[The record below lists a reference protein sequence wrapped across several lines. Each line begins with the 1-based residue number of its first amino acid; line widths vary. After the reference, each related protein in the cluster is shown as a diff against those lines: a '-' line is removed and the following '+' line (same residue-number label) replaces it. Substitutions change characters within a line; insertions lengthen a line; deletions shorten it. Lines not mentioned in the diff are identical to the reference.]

1 MPSAFTAKEIKA
13 ITSIIREWPLKKKLT
28 WEAICEASQSALG
41 FVPTRQ
47 ALAGKALVV
56 NAYKVKKAEIIS
68 DRDRTASMPLPKSLT
83 AAAEQILRL
92 QEENKRLKNELQLM
106 AETAQIFIHNAAL
119 NGLTRD
125 KLMNPIPRPD
135 RKG

>member
-1 MPSAFTAKEIKA
+1 MPSAFTAKELKA
-13 ITSIIREWPLKKKLT
+13 ITSIIREWPFKKKLT
-28 WEAICEASQSALG
+28 WEAICEASQSTLG

-56 NAYKVKKAEIIS
+56 NAYKVRKAEITS

-92 QEENKRLKNELQLM
+92 QDENKRLKNELQLM

-125 KLMNPIPRPD
+125 KLMNPIPKPD
-135 RKG
+135 RRG

>member
-1 MPSAFTAKEIKA
+1 
-13 ITSIIREWPLKKKLT
+13 LKKKLT
-28 WEAICEASQSALG
+28 WEAICEASHSALG